1 MFIFILMNVLFVER
15 NTNMSS
21 NEVKDIEFKRG
32 QVYIADLG
40 KDVIGSEQGGVRPV
54 VIIQNNV
61 GNKYSP
67 NVICIPLST
76 KPRKKKLPTHIYID
90 KAEYNEIDKDSI
102 ILADQMRTI
111 SKQRIIKPTP
121 LVTLCQDKMIEIE
134 QSIKE
139 NLCISA
145 S

>member
-1 MFIFILMNVLFVER
+1 
-15 NTNMSS
+15 MSS
-21 NEVKDIEFKRG
+21 NEASAIEFRRG

-40 KDVIGSEQGGVRPV
+40 KDVIGSEQGGIRPV
-54 VIIQNNV
+54 VVIQNNV

-67 NVICIPLST
+67 NLICLPLST

-90 KAEYNEIDKDSI
+90 KSEYTEIDKDSI

-121 LVTLCQDKMIEIE
+121 LVTLCQDKMMEIE
-134 QSIKE
+134 QSIGD
-139 NLCISA
+139 NLGIMPTKIME
-145 S
+145 

>member
-1 MFIFILMNVLFVER
+1 
-15 NTNMSS
+15 MSS
-21 NEVKDIEFKRG
+21 NEVKEVEFKRG

-40 KDVIGSEQGGVRPV
+40 EDVIGSEQGGVRPV

-76 KPRKKKLPTHIYID
+76 KSRKKKLPTHIYID
-90 KAEYNEIDKDSI
+90 KSEYNEIDKDSI

-111 SKQRIIKPTP
+111 SKQRIVRPTP
-121 LVTLCQDKMIEIE
+121 LVTLYADKMKEIE
-134 QSIKE
+134 VSIKA
-139 NLCISA
+139 NLGIDWVQTKA
-145 S
+145 PAVKKHQAV